1 MFPCFT
7 SPPPQSQGIT
17 IFEPNS
23 VYTDLNEC
31 FEAAMS
37 YVILSRITGAKQLFL
52 KKFDQKKIYCSAVA
66 KAEAKRLR
74 ARAINHQKTEW
85 DVEREGVVRL
95 CTINARSL
103 RQHYQ
108 DLNKDEFIL
117 KSDIICIQE
126 TWLEQDLED
135 TNDSFHHYY
144 LHGRSRGIALLSRT
158 QPLNTV
164 SFQSENCSLML
175 ASYPGY
181 DVCNIYRFAS
191 STQIQRF
198 TGEVLPHLDPA
209 KTTVILT
216 DCNLDYLKT
225 PDNCFTASLEQRG
238 FKQLVTKPTHIL
250 GGLLDHI
257 YFYSPSP
264 EASCKL
270 YKAHSVFWSDHTCMA
285 AILKTTK
292 QQTSAE
298 QEEERE
304 EERRPVFADEIV
316 AG

>member
-1 MFPCFT
+1 MFLHVCHGKPCLT
-7 SPPPQSQGIT
+7 VSSCQSQGIT
-17 IFEPNS
+17 VFPPNS

-37 YVILSRITGAKQLFL
+37 YVILSRVTGAKQLFL

-85 DVEREGVVRL
+85 DAEKDGVVRV

-117 KSDIICIQE
+117 KSDIICVQE

-135 TNDSFHHYY
+135 TNNSFHHYY
-144 LHGRSRGIALLSRT
+144 VHGRSKGIALLSRT
-158 QPLNTV
+158 KPLHTV
-164 SFQSENCSLML
+164 SFQSENCSLL
-175 ASYPGY
+175 KASYPGY
-181 DVCNIYRFAS
+181 DVINIYRFAS

-209 KTTVILT
+209 KTTVLLT
-216 DCNLDYLKT
+216 DCNLDYLQS
-225 PDNCFTASLEQRG
+225 PGNPFTTSLEQRG
-238 FKQLVTKPTHIL
+238 FKQLVTKPTHVL
-250 GGLLDHI
+250 GALLDHM
-257 YFYSPSP
+257 YFYSPSL

-270 YKAHSVFWSDHTCMA
+270 FKAHSVFWSDHTCLA
-285 AILKTTK
+285 AILKTT
-292 QQTSAE
+292 Q
-298 QEEERE
+298 
-304 EERRPVFADEIV
+304 
-316 AG
+316 